1 MKNITVSKKTDRDW
15 SRVFMDESNYDVL
28 YDEDVCLKKENG
40 EPLLVLL
47 KNTFHPEV
55 AGLAWQALKKI
66 NLKSRNRGTA
76 AGRAGEVFEGET
88 KDGKART
95 GKTLQSAKGWD
106 VVSGIVGYFER
117 TVRMPWC
124 RACSWNKRYPEEFEK
139 LGPILRAC
147 SGFFQKYVPDRY
159 AIQNRFCEKTH
170 KDFVIPGTVYTT
182 LTVNK
187 TFRTAAHLDVGDLAE
202 GFSNMFVI
210 KQGSIKGGHLVLPN
224 YRIAVKLDN
233 LDLVMFDAHEWHGNT
248 QIVKG
253 KDGVRCS
260 VVCYY
265 RTKMADCSSF
275 KEEFKR
281 VKNRKRG
288 DSLFESE

>member
-1 MKNITVSKKTDRDW
+1 MNVKRRSLKTWD
-15 SRVFMDESNYDVL
+15 RVFMDESH
-28 YDEDVCLKKENG
+28 YDELIDESVTLINETG

-47 KNTFHPEV
+47 KGAIHPEI
-55 AGLAWQALKKI
+55 GGYAWQALKKI

-88 KDGKART
+88 QDGKTRT
-95 GKTLQSAKGWD
+95 GKTLQSPRGWD

-124 RACSWNKRYPEEFEK
+124 RACAWNKRNPQEFEK
-139 LGPILRAC
+139 LGPVLRAC
-147 SGFFQKYVPDRY
+147 TGYFQEHVPRRY
-159 AIQNRFCEKTH
+159 AVQKAACEKTH
-170 KDFVIPGTVYTT
+170 PDFVIPGTVYTT

-210 KQGSIKGGHLVLPN
+210 KQGAVKGGHLVLPA

-233 LDLVMFDAHEWHGNT
+233 LDFVMFDAHEYHGNT
-248 QIVKG
+248 QIITG

-265 RTKMADCSSF
+265 RTKMKECLSS
-275 KEEFKR
+275 KEEFHR

-288 DSLFESE
+288 EKLFENLG

>member
-1 MKNITVSKKTDRDW
+1 MKQRIVKQVTDRDW
-15 SRVFMDESNYDVL
+15 SRAFMDESNF
-28 YDEDVCLKKENG
+28 DELIDESVILKRENG
-40 EPLLVLL
+40 EPLAVLI
-47 KNTFHPEV
+47 KNAIHPEI
-55 AGLAWQALKKI
+55 GGYAWSALKKI

-76 AGRAGEVFEGET
+76 AGKAGEVFEGET
-88 KDGKART
+88 REGKVRT

-124 RACSWNKRYPEEFEK
+124 RACAWNKDNPEEFEK
-139 LGPILRAC
+139 LGTILRVC
-147 SGFFQKYVPDRY
+147 SEHFKNFVPDRY
-159 AIQNRFCEKTH
+159 AAQKAMCDKTH
-170 KDFVIPGTVYTT
+170 PDFVIPGTVYTT

-210 KQGSIKGGHLVLPN
+210 KQGAVKGGHLVLPN
-224 YRIAVKLDN
+224 FRIAFKLDN
-233 LDLVMFDAHEWHGNT
+233 LDLILFDAHEWHGNT
-248 QIVKG
+248 SIVTG

-265 RTKMADCSSF
+265 RSKMVECSSF
-275 KEEFKR
+275 KKEFLR

-288 DSLFESE
+288 EKLFESE